1 MMRRVVPVLVVAVA
15 AAVAFGAYAK
25 RRMDALERR
34 AADQRHAI
42 AELLGE
48 MEWQATRL
56 AERDV
61 RREEMRRNAE
71 SLHCPPEIAR
81 LRAAQRKAERAG
93 LSERMFSLARLRA
106 AYDSVWAD
114 FDAPGEWAAPSGGG
128 TTAQ

>member
-1 MMRRVVPVLVVAVA
+1 MMRRVVPVLVIA
-15 AAVAFGAYAK
+15 AAVAVGAYAK
-25 RRMDALERR
+25 RRMDALECRV
-34 AADQRHAI
+34 AEQRHAI
-42 AELLGE
+42 AELRGE
-48 MEWQATRL
+48 MEYQAARL

-93 LSERMFSLARLRA
+93 LSESMFRLAQLRA

-114 FDAPGEWAAPSGGG
+114 FDALGKWAAPSGGG
-128 TTAQ
+128 TPAQ